1 MGRKAIDWLEKF
13 ENWSKKWWAKL
24 LLFVAGF
31 LFVLLCH
38 FAFCFKIDGFYGNEQ
53 YGFRN
58 LASMRGAICLFVI
71 ALLLIVFGCG
81 YLFYKKQL
89 SKKRLQK
96 ALLLVVFLTVLL
108 LGGFNNFNNNRFS
121 HDFMVFAKGGHWE
134 IIYDVYQTGEIPPV
148 DLTNQFYQVKFYHA
162 FAAYFAKFFSLLI
175 PSTPGASIAIFQ
187 GEAFLSLH
195 DAASLE
201 CIRILEAY
209 FGCLNFYCIARIFDY
224 LFEGNQTKSLL
235 SSCFC
240 FVVPALYFVIY
251 LKNNDLFALTFSLLS
266 LLLALS
272 WRKKRSYIKS
282 VFLALSIAAAMESK
296 LNSALIAFPI
306 AFIFLLEFLRLY
318 SKKNDIAK
326 NERLTFWLQILCFA
340 VLVFPL
346 ALFGHV
352 YQMVKYGEPFGYVL
366 DLEANGPNYMHVD
379 NVFYTSF
386 FRFFAFPSPDLWSDV
401 SNIRAYIPVP
411 GRPSEQYIWGK
422 IDYNAWTAFLKTS
435 LWEEHNAYYLI
446 GTSSFGIFL
455 VHLLYVLFIL
465 FASAIFFMLL
475 YKGVCYF
482 YGLKEKQRGWKL
494 SFSSSFLL
502 ILGFTQAL
510 AYLYF
515 CYKYQVGCTMNAR
528 YALLLYLPFSAL
540 LSDFFLTFLPKP
552 KASKTIF
559 QKNDNLTLD
568 KGETLR

>member
-1 MGRKAIDWLEKF
+1 MGQKAIDLLGKI

-24 LLFVAGF
+24 LLFVGGF
-31 LFVLLCH
+31 FFILLCH
-38 FAFCFKIDGFYGNEQ
+38 FAFCFKIDGFYGNDE

-58 LASMRGAICLFVI
+58 LASMRAAICVFVI
-71 ALLLIVFGCG
+71 ALVLIVFVSG

-89 SKKRLQK
+89 TKKRLQF
-96 ALLLVVFLTVLL
+96 AILLIVFTIVLL

-121 HDFMVFAKGGHWE
+121 HDFQVFSKGGHWE
-134 IIYDVYQTGEIPPV
+134 IIYDIYQTGKIPPV

-162 FAAYFAKFFSLLI
+162 TSAYFAKFFSFLI
-175 PSTPGASIAIFQ
+175 PETPRISISIFQ

-201 CIRILEAY
+201 CIRILETY
-209 FGCLNFYCIARIFDY
+209 FGCLNFYFIAKIFGY
-224 LFEGNQTKSLL
+224 LFETNETRSLL
-235 SSCFC
+235 SSSFC

-251 LKNNDLFALTFSLLS
+251 SKNNDLFALTFSLLS
-266 LLLALS
+266 LLLALC
-272 WRKKRSYIKS
+272 WRKKRSYAKS
-282 VFLALSIAAAMESK
+282 VFLALSISVAMESK

-318 SKKNDIAK
+318 SKKNEVAK
-326 NERLTFWLQILCFA
+326 NERLSFWLEILCFG

-346 ALFGHV
+346 ALFGHI

-379 NVFYTSF
+379 NAFYTSF

-401 SNIRAYIPVP
+401 SNIRAYIPRP
-411 GRPSEQYIWGK
+411 GGPSEQYIWGK

-446 GTSSFGIFL
+446 GTSSFDVFL
-455 VHLLYVLFIL
+455 VYLLYGLFVLFAFLI
-465 FASAIFFMLL
+465 SFMLL
-475 YKGVCYF
+475 FKGVSYL
-482 YGLKEKQRGWKL
+482 YGIKEKQRGLKL
-494 SFSSSFLL
+494 SFSNSFLL
-502 ILGFTQAL
+502 ILGLTQAF

-528 YALLLYLPFSAL
+528 YALLLYLPLSAL
-540 LSDFFLTFLPKP
+540 LSDFFLTFLKKP
-552 KASKTIF
+552 KASKKLF
-559 QKNDNLTLD
+559 QKKNAQTLPKGDNL
-568 KGETLR
+568 R